1 MTLNELV
8 ESVSRLR
15 GWKTVSDQGL
25 LSLSIP
31 QAGNRGQLVAVSEFK
46 DEGQAMLRFTTRIG
60 KADLLDPARMRSALE
75 ALVDVV
81 LGEPERMRSALQ
93 LNLRLP
99 HGCLALDGDQLVM
112 TATRPLKTSTPE
124 TTGDALEFMARQ
136 ADTYEKLIYKT
147 DVH

>member
-8 ESVSRLR
+8 DSVSKLR
-15 GWKTVSDQGL
+15 GWKAVSAQGIV
-25 LSLSIP
+25 SLSVP
-31 QAGNRGQLVAVSEFK
+31 QAGNRKQLVSVSEFK

-60 KADLLDPARMRSALE
+60 GTDTLEPARMRSALE
-75 ALVDVV
+75 
-81 LGEPERMRSALQ
+81 

-99 HGCLALDGDQLVM
+99 HGCLAVDGAQLVM
-112 TATRPLKTSTPE
+112 TETRPLKTSTPE

-136 ADTYEKLIYKT
+136 ADTYEKLIYRT

>member
-15 GWKTVSDQGL
+15 GWNPVTDQGV

-31 QAGNRGQLVAVSEFK
+31 QAGNRKQLVAVAEFK
-46 DEGQAMLRFTTRIG
+46 DEGQAMLRFTTAIG
-60 KADLLDPARMRSALE
+60 KADVLDPARMRSALE
-75 ALVDVV
+75 
-81 LGEPERMRSALQ
+81 

-99 HGCLALDGDQLVM
+99 HGCLAVDGNRLVM

-136 ADTYEKLIYKT
+136 ADTYEKLIFKT

>member
-8 ESVSRLR
+8 ESVSKLR
-15 GWKTVSDQGL
+15 GWKTVSDQDGVT
-25 LSLSIP
+25 LSVP
-31 QAGNRGQLVAVSEFK
+31 QTGSRKQVIAVSQFK

-60 KADLLDPARMRSALE
+60 KTDTLEPARMRSALK
-75 ALVDVV
+75 
-81 LGEPERMRSALQ
+81 

-99 HGCLALDGDQLVM
+99 HGCLAVDGTQLVM
-112 TATRPLKTSTPE
+112 TETRPLKTSTPE

-147 DVH
+147 DIH